1 MISPRIIYNWA
12 LPLYT
17 PVNLLSQVSCP
28 NGFFRSTYFTLLHQ
42 WILIWTS
49 THVDSLYQNVA
60 YRWDKGKLSGNHP
73 RFSNYELHLL
83 SLLRFSVRSRGTTKR
98 HYFRVRGDTDQPCV
112 SAANR
117 IARKVAYMLE
127 YHFAKGVFYV
137 LENPMSS
144 LLWRFKCVQRCLE
157 RHSAKRDVVHLG
169 CYGANTMKPVPSFK
183 QRCWQA

>member
-1 MISPRIIYNWA
+1 MVFFDQRI
-12 LPLYT
+12 LLCYT
-17 PVNLLSQVSCP
+17 NEFWYEPQPMLILC
-28 NGFFRSTYFTLLHQ
+28 TKTLH
-42 WILIWTS
+42 IDET
-49 THVDSLYQNVA
+49 
-60 YRWDKGKLSGNHP
+60 RGKLSGNHP